1 MKVNMFIDSLKN
13 LSSYDQLISEINKK
27 SSPIAL
33 HGLSEENIAH
43 ISYGLNQHLDR
54 QVLIMTYDDL
64 LTRINNLIN
73 ALSNQAN

>member
-13 LSSYDQLISEINKK
+13 LSSYDQLTKEINKK

-43 ISYGLNQHLDR
+43 IIYGLNQHLDR
-54 QVLIMTYDDL
+54 QILIMTYDEL
-64 LTRINNLIN
+64 R
-73 ALSNQAN
+73 AKKY